1 MKNLLLFTVFLYA
14 NSLFG
19 QGALTDFKT
28 GESEEIESEA
38 HDVRIFPNPVVH
50 TFIIE
55 AELNLIAENKV
66 RFELYDMTGKKVLQ
80 VEQLTQPVEI
90 VERGHLPKGFYSY
103 ILKTSEKVIKTG
115 KLIFSEF

>member
-1 MKNLLLFTVFLYA
+1 MKYVLLLTVLLYS
-14 NSLFG
+14 NFSFG
-19 QGALTDFKT
+19 QAALADFKT
-28 GESEEIESEA
+28 GEVSETEDHEVS
-38 HDVRIFPNPVVH
+38 IFPNPVIH

-66 RFELYDMTGKKVLQ
+66 RFELYNMTGKKVLE

-90 VERGHLPKGFYSY
+90 VERGHLPHGFYSY